1 MPRDRV
7 KKVMTQPISLIFKFL
22 QSKARVTIWLYE
34 DTSTRMEG
42 QIVGFD
48 EFMNVTLKDAVE
60 IDVKKGSRE
69 ELGTILLKG
78 DTITLLMEAKN

>member
-1 MPRDRV
+1 MPKV

-22 QSKARVTIWLYE
+22 QSKTRVTIWLYE

-60 IDVKKGSRE
+60 IDVKKGERE

-78 DTITLLMEAKN
+78 DTITLLMEAKK